1 MNDIRIKNK
10 NLELMFEYT
19 NERLSEITFWDLTD
33 VNDKTGYTKSK
44 KGLKNALND
53 INKIW
58 DEKTTFKDILII
70 LDKNNVKYHTYYGL
84 D

>member
-1 MNDIRIKNK
+1 MDAIRRKNK
-10 NLELMFEYT
+10 NLDLMFEYT
-19 NERLSEITFWDLTD
+19 NGRLNEITFWDLTD

-53 INKIW
+53 INKTW
-58 DEKTTFKDILII
+58 NDQTTFKDILII
-70 LDKNNVKYHTYYGL
+70 LDRNSVKYRTYYGL